1 MSKIICD
8 MCGTSYPDTA
18 DQCPICGCVRPVDA
32 PSMEPAAEDQGL
44 GAEYTFVKGG
54 RFSKN
59 NVKKRNKGKPQE
71 PMPDLGRHDE
81 EPHRDGGMIV
91 LICLVLLAVVAVA
104 AFIVIRFFW
113 PDASEDKSVTTPTTE
128 VSDSATVPCTGL
140 VLESAGTVVL
150 TEDAYQLSVYA
161 EPYNTT
167 DIIAYSSDNESV
179 AVVDDNGM
187 ITPVGPGSAV
197 ITVTCGAY
205 SVECNVTCEKTPDE
219 TIDPTE
225 ETTEPTEET
234 LVQEELRLNRK
245 DITMVMQGE
254 KWKLYDGQI
263 PVDDIQWSSDDE
275 KIAVIKKGT
284 VEAVGKGTTYVYA
297 EYGDQKV
304 SCIIRCNF
312 EETSGGLPGT
322 GDYGE
327 DGGGDSSS
335 ALTYSICAYGNPI
348 SDMTIYN
355 EQTSI
360 TFRDSDGK
368 VIDVTWE
375 STDTSIFTVSE
386 SGDGCVL
393 KSVSVGTAKL
403 KVVYNGKTYL
413 CIVRVAA

>member
-32 PSMEPAAEDQGL
+32 SAVEQETEPL
-44 GAEYTFVKGG
+44 SNGADYNFVKGG

-71 PMPDLGRHDE
+71 PMPDYSRHDE
-81 EPHRDGGMIV
+81 EPHRNGGMIV

-113 PDASEDKSVTTPTTE
+113 PDASTDPISTKPSTE
-128 VSDSATVPCTGL
+128 AVDPAVIPCTDL
-140 VLESAGTVVL
+140 VLESAGTV
-150 TEDAYQLSVYA
+150 TIAEDAYQLSVYA
-161 EPYNTT
+161 EPGNTT
-167 DIIAYSSDNESV
+167 DVISYKSSDEKIA
-179 AVVDDNGM
+179 AVDQNGV
-187 ITPVGPGSAV
+187 ITPMGTGTAV
-197 ITVTCGAY
+197 ITITCGDF
-205 SVECNVTCEKTPDE
+205 SVECTVICEKEPE
-219 TIDPTE
+219 TSTDVTE

-234 LVQEELRLNRK
+234 TVQEELRLNRK

-263 PVDDIQWSSDDE
+263 PVDDIQWTSDDE
-275 KIAVIKKGT
+275 KVAVIKKGI
-284 VEAVGKGTTYVYA
+284 VEAIGKGTTNVHA

-327 DGGGDSSS
+327 DGGGEGSS